1 MASMEDFVFA
11 GSAISNSDE
20 TLPRMLRK
28 AYSGTDAELW
38 KSAVE
43 EELQSLNSNHV
54 YETVLMPKGVTPITS
69 KPVFHIKQDQHGNVE
84 QYKVQIVAQG
94 FTPKE
99 GIDYQEVLLQWQTL
113 TQSIL

>member
-11 GSAISNSDE
+11 GSATSNSDE
-20 TLPRMLRK
+20 TLPRMLRE

-54 YETVLMPKGVTPITS
+54 YETVLTPKGVTPITS
-69 KPVFHIKQDQHGNVE
+69 KPVIRIKRDQHGNVE
-84 QYKVQIVAQG
+84 QYKVQIVA
-94 FTPKE
+94 
-99 GIDYQEVLLQWQTL
+99 
-113 TQSIL
+113 